1 MDEVDS
7 VIQQLRDD
15 ALPVTAVHFNLLS
28 DLTVDS
34 AGRFADGLS
43 PFSFERRR
51 SVLTHLVELAEESV
65 DLNFDSIF
73 RKSMY
78 DEDEEVREIA
88 INGLWECEER
98 SLIDPLLQC
107 LRNDEEE
114 RVRSAAA
121 LSLGRFAMLAELGKL
136 LERDA
141 KKVEMGLL
149 EALEKEEEGSF
160 EVRRR
165 TIEALAPFN
174 TLQVREIITESYESV
189 NEKIRASA
197 LYAMGQNGDIS
208 WIPYILEEMEGT
220 TPEIRFEAAGA
231 AGRLNDESLIPALA
245 RMGNDD
251 NPEVQS
257 AVVTAL
263 NAIGGPTA
271 QRVLRRFLQHS
282 DERMRELA
290 LDALDDMQTQEAPGT
305 DLLRRTNPS
314 ASVDLFEPDDDNDP
328 FEEFDDDL
336 ELDDDEDE
344 DEDDF

>member
-1 MDEVDS
+1 MDEVDN

-15 ALPVTAVHFNLLS
+15 ALPVTAAHFNQLS
-28 DLTVDS
+28 DLGADS

-43 PFSFERRR
+43 PLSFERRR
-51 SVLTHLVELAEESV
+51 AVLTHLVELAEESV

-73 RKSMY
+73 RKSMH

-98 SLIDPLLQC
+98 SLIDPLLHC

-141 KKVEMGLL
+141 NKVETGLL

-174 TLQVREIITESYESV
+174 TLQVREIILESYESV
-189 NEKIRASA
+189 DEKIRASA
-197 LYAMGQNGDIS
+197 LYAMGQNGDAS
-208 WIPYILEEMEGT
+208 WIPYILEEMEST
-220 TPEIRFEAAGA
+220 VPEVRFEAAGA
-231 AGRLNDESLIPALA
+231 AGRLHDESLVPALA

-257 AVVTAL
+257 SVVTAL

-271 QRVLRRFLQHS
+271 QRVLRRFLQHN
-282 DERMRELA
+282 DDRMRELA
-290 LDALDDMQTQEAPGT
+290 LDALDNMQTQEAPGT
-305 DLLRRTNPS
+305 DLLRRTSPGA
-314 ASVDLFEPDDDNDP
+314 ASDPFDTDDENDP

-336 ELDDDEDE
+336 ELDDEDQ